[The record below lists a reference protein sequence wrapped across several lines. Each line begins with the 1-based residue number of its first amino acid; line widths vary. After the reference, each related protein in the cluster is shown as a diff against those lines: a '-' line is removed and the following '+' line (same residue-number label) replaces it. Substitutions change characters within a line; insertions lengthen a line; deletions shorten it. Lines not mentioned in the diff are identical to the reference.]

1 MSICSV
7 NRRQWLARAGSGFGL
22 LALADLLGN
31 SIGQA
36 APVTPGNPLAPRSL
50 HVAPRA
56 RSCIFLFMP
65 GGPSQIDM
73 FDPKPVVLARHG
85 EPLPMQKPKLMHTQ
99 TGGLF
104 GSPWKFG
111 RHGQSGLEI
120 SQLMPHLAGQVD
132 ELCVI
137 RSMTA
142 DNINHSGANLQMN
155 TGEQALSRPSLGS
168 WLTYGL
174 GSENASLPGF
184 VVISPQAPP
193 KGAPLWSSSFLPPVY
208 QGTWI
213 QDLKDPIQNLSDPRG
228 DLAWQR
234 EKLDALRRLNDLHK
248 QRSAADEALDAR
260 IAAFELAF
268 RMQRNAP
275 EAFDLSQET
284 SSAEKLY
291 GLDDPVT
298 ENFGRQCLMAR
309 RLVERGV
316 RFVQLYDTAAG
327 ANCWDHHGG
336 GQPNVFNG
344 LLDRCRGID
353 KPVAGLIAD
362 LKQRGLLDDTLL
374 VWGGEFGRTPTV
386 ENSNG
391 RGHHP
396 FGFTMFLAGG
406 GVKGGHVHGAT
417 DDFGW
422 YAVDK
427 PVHVHDLHA
436 TILHLMGID
445 HERLTYRSGGRDFRL
460 TDVYGDVVHEILA

>member
-1 MSICSV
+1 MNENTCD
-7 NRRQWLARAGSGFGL
+7 RRQWLARAGGGFGM
-22 LALADLLGN
+22 LALTELLG
-31 SIGQA
+31 A
-36 APVTPGNPLAPRSL
+36 AERHSASSTPGNPLAAKSL
-50 HVAPRA
+50 QIAPRA

-65 GGPSQIDM
+65 GGPSHIDL
-73 FDPKPVVLARHG
+73 FDPKSAVQARHG
-85 EPLPMQKPKLMHTQ
+85 QPLPIKKPRLMHSQ

-104 GSPWKFG
+104 GSPWKFS
-111 RHGQSGLEI
+111 RRGQSGLEM
-120 SQLMPHLAGQVD
+120 SELLPHLAVQAD
-132 ELCVI
+132 DLCVI
-137 RSMTA
+137 RSMKA

-168 WLTYGL
+168 WLIYGL
-174 GSENASLPGF
+174 GSENANLPGF
-184 VVISPQAPP
+184 VVISPQTPP

-213 QDLKDPIQNLSDPRG
+213 QDLNDPIQNVRDPRG
-228 DLAWQR
+228 DLDWQR
-234 EKLDALRRLNDLHK
+234 EKLDALQRLNVLHM

-260 IAAFELAF
+260 ISAFELAF
-268 RMQRNAP
+268 RIQRNAP
-275 EAFDLSQET
+275 EAFDLSRE
-284 SSAEKLY
+284 SPVAEKMY
-291 GLDDPVT
+291 GLDDPATV
-298 ENFGRQCLMAR
+298 NFGRQCLMAR

-316 RFVQLYDTAAG
+316 RFVQLYDTAGG

-336 GQPNVFNG
+336 GQPNVFDG
-344 LLDRCRGID
+344 LRDRCRGVD
-353 KPVAGLIAD
+353 KPIAGLIAD
-362 LKQRGLLDDTLL
+362 LKQRGLLDQTLI

-386 ENSNG
+386 ENGDG

-422 YAVDK
+422 HAVDK

-436 TILHLMGID
+436 TILYLMGVD

-460 TDVYGDVVHEILA
+460 TDVYGDVVFEVMA